1 MSVQRF
7 NDYISKK
14 TFEGYIIVDKNEA
27 SLTAVLEKKGSID
40 VKNEEKKF
48 TTMDIVLTI
57 CTCGTWLIIWYIKKP
72 STTSSST
79 STIGRIRVSFDSSG
93 NLIEEKG

>member
-14 TFEGYIIVDKNEA
+14 TFEGYNIVDKNEA
-27 SLTAVLEKKGSID
+27 SLTAVLEKKGSTE
-40 VKNEEKKF
+40 VKNDEKKF
-48 TTMDIVLTI
+48 TFMDILLTLFTGGI
-57 CTCGTWLIIWYIKKP
+57 WLIIWIIKKP

-79 STIGRIRVSFDSSG
+79 STPSRIRVSFDSSG

>member
-1 MSVQRF
+1 MYVQRF

-14 TFEGYIIVDKNEA
+14 TFEGYSIVDKNEA
-27 SLTAVLEKKGSID
+27 SLTAVLEKKGSTE

-48 TTMDIVLTI
+48 TTMDIVLTL
-57 CTCGTWLIIWYIKKP
+57 CTGGFWLIIWFLKKP

-79 STIGRIRVSFDSSG
+79 STPGRIRVSFDSSG

>member
-1 MSVQRF
+1 MSLQRF

-14 TFEGYIIVDKNEA
+14 TFEGYNIVDKNEA
-27 SLTAVLEKKGSID
+27 SLTAVLEKKGSIE

-48 TTMDIVLTI
+48 TAMDIVLTLF
-57 CTCGTWLIIWYIKKP
+57 TGGVWLIIWFLKKP
-72 STTSSST
+72 ATTSSST
-79 STIGRIRVSFDSSG
+79 STPGRIRVSFDSSG